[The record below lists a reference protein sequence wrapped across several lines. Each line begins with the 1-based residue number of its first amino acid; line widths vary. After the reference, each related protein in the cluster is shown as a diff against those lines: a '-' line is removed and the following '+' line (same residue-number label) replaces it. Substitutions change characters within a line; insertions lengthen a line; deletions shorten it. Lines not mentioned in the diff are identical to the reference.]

1 TLGEKLSVSASTVKR
16 TLMKMKQEG
25 KVVREGSN
33 RKGKWF
39 Y

>member
-1 TLGEKLSVSASTVKR
+1 MSASTVKR